1 MFFRNDR
8 FLYFITDMVQILLQ
22 VFFRSVDM
30 ETFRKFLVEKKFCC
44 GVIDKLLSPS
54 ENLLEASRT

>member
-8 FLYFITDMVQILLQ
+8 FVYFITDMLQTLLQ
-22 VFFRSVDM
+22 VFFRCVDM
-30 ETFRKFLVEKKFCC
+30 ETFRKFQVEKKFCC

-54 ENLLEASRT
+54 ENLLEASWT